1 MDHHCFID
9 GGSHSESLRMSDIKQ
24 RVSSGVDRTERATES
39 LRRIYGSTDIT
50 LMQIREVTQAEQR
63 KASGSIARNV
73 KPIASMTHESETS
86 LCEITAAFIE
96 LDGMALNLRLT
107 ASSFRT

>member
-1 MDHHCFID
+1 
-9 GGSHSESLRMSDIKQ
+9 MSDIKQ

-39 LRRIYGSTDIT
+39 LRRICGSTDIT

-63 KASGSIARNV
+63 KASESIARNV
-73 KPIASMTHESETS
+73 ELIASMTHESETS
-86 LCEITAAFIE
+86 LGEITAAFNE
-96 LDGMALNLRLT
+96 LDGLAQDLKLT